1 MYLPAVA
8 PPLAS
13 AGSIPP
19 VPHASKPAVAAAAVV
34 AVAVSMNQARR
45 FPTRSLRLVLGSAVV
60 LVVVFVVVVVV
71 VVAALVV

>member
-19 VPHASKPAVAAAAVV
+19 VPHASKPAVTAAAAAVDV
-34 AVAVSMNQARR
+34 VAVSMNQARR
-45 FPTRSLRLVLGSAVV
+45 LPTISLRLVLGSAVV
-60 LVVVFVVVVVV
+60 VI
-71 VVAALVV
+71 VVAALVVQKA